1 MNTKPPCKTPDGT
14 DCPRRYIGC
23 RAECE
28 KWHNWLAVHAE
39 ECDRERHRKHT
50 EYVAD
55 SFSMDQGKRVGNL
68 RRQRFTEKIRKGIRE
83 L

>member
-1 MNTKPPCKTPDGT
+1 MTIPPCKPNGIE
-14 DCPRRYIGC
+14 CPRRYIGC

-28 KWHNWLAVHAE
+28 EYHKWMAKHEE
-39 ECDRERHRKHT
+39 ECDRERQMKHA
-50 EYVAD
+50 ENDAD
-55 SFSMDQGKRVGNL
+55 SFSIDQGKRVGNL